1 MNEFLERIKI
11 IAKYN
16 PGLLNDDFYDIVYT
30 ELIGFN
36 LGHNQE
42 KFKNISNMFSK
53 WIDRNNV
60 NERLRTFID
69 NRYPYFCQFVN
80 RGAKPINKDAIKLY
94 IPLDE
99 EHLYEGVN
107 KLFTFITNM
116 GIEHNSKVGSEI
128 RNDNVVIRVS
138 NIKDAET
145 IINYVKNDKYLSE
158 GLLNVNPFTINLNGV
173 GIAMDGMRSYNI
185 ELSKS
190 IANFT
195 KILSEKNRLED
206 LNVDTFNEYLNNVRS
221 NDRDLNMINDIQKRV
236 TAGQSFDM
244 SYVKDIFSKYNGNV
258 NNINKEGILKEAII
272 ETYNKYQSIDHVI
285 HAIARFRYN
294 GDACGFTRNN
304 GARAR
309 LEMGLSLEDVNN
321 ILNNYPYYGDNN
333 IEAYINNCI
342 GLNNTKDDKYQYLVN
357 AYKDTYN
364 KYGDRQADLAL
375 RKYILNKEVK
385 YITNSNGARTNLE
398 MYLKDSDIMQTL
410 KNGMNIDSYCSLED
424 ICETFINEMRQ
435 LNMSRGSY

>member
-1 MNEFLERIKI
+1 MNEFLERIKL

-16 PGLLNDDFYDIVYT
+16 PSLLNDDFCDIVYT

-42 KFKNISNMFSK
+42 KFKNVSNMFNK
-53 WIDRNNV
+53 WINRNNV

-69 NRYPYFCQFVN
+69 KRFPYFCQFVN

-107 KLFTFITNM
+107 RLFTFITNM

-145 IINYVKNDKYLSE
+145 IINYVKNDKYINE

-195 KILSEKNRLED
+195 KILSEKDRLED
-206 LNVDTFNEYLNNVRS
+206 LNVDTFNEYLNSVKS

-244 SYVKDIFSKYNGNV
+244 NYVKDIFSKYDRNV
-258 NNINKEGILKEAII
+258 NNINKEDILKEAIK

-294 GDACGFTRNN
+294 GDACGFTRSN

-309 LEMGLSLEDVNN
+309 LEIGLSLEDVNN
-321 ILNNYPYYGDNN
+321 ILNNYPYYGDNK

-342 GLNNTKDDKYQYLVN
+342 GLTNMKDDRYEYLVN

-385 YITNSNGARTNLE
+385 YITNINGARTNLE
-398 MYLKDSDIMQTL
+398 MYLKDSDIMQIL
-410 KNGMNIDSYCSLED
+410 KSGMNIDSYCSLED
-424 ICETFINEMRQ
+424 ICESFIEEMRQ